1 MKMFKDRILEEV
13 KNGLLTGMLPTQSIE
28 ALDKLPPVAWN
39 GKRMPYPLWCQ
50 VVSFFRD
57 VYKARKSEAVV
68 RLYYDDVKGWS
79 VGVFPQTVSMASAD
93 EIKDDPDIPACNA
106 EVFGVQI
113 GTIHSHSSM
122 GAFQSGKDL
131 NDEKTVDG
139 LHITLGKFDE
149 AVIDIHSRVMLRGM
163 EFPAPNLLEWIQG
176 PPWTE
181 KVPKA
186 CVEVLGGWSLSHDLP
201 AVAVPKLWMDR
212 VKEPSYGNFNCAGY
226 GSARNSGSA
235 QGSAFAPYKSPYF
248 GNTPYPDQAALSA
261 TEEQL
266 ICDML
271 ASYVRLHYPKSIE
284 EALLEILEEVEAAV
298 EEENR
303 KDASL
308 LTPCV
313 ACRGTGTSSRGG
325 VCPVCRGFREA
336 MNDEPKE
343 LIESYAN

>member
-1 MKMFKDRILEEV
+1 M
-13 KNGLLTGMLPTQSIE
+13 
-28 ALDKLPPVAWN
+28 
-39 GKRMPYPLWCQ
+39 
-50 VVSFFRD
+50 
-57 VYKARKSEAVV
+57 
-68 RLYYDDVKGWS
+68 
-79 VGVFPQTVSMASAD
+79 
-93 EIKDDPDIPACNA
+93 
-106 EVFGVQI
+106 QI